1 MASQFRRDFF
11 IGMRASVPIIVS
23 AAPFGMLF
31 GALAVDSGL
40 TLFET
45 VLMSA
50 AIFAGASQMVGI
62 ELFGGT
68 VAPWLVVLS
77 IFAVN
82 FRHVLYSAAVGRRI
96 THFSTLQKAVA
107 FFFLIDP
114 QYAETEKRAEQRL
127 PISFAWYMGMGL
139 PVYLLW
145 VLEGLIGGLFGS
157 LISDPEA
164 LGIDFLLPIYFL
176 GLVMGFRKRE
186 SWWPV
191 VIASALA
198 SIAAYLVVGS
208 PWHVSIGAMAGI
220 IVAAMIVDTGSA
232 EPAKTSPIGEP
243 QGQER

>member
-1 MASQFRRDFF
+1 MASQSRRDFF
-11 IGMRASVPIIVS
+11 TGMRASLPIIVS

-50 AIFAGASQMVGI
+50 TIFAGASQMVGI

-96 THFSTLQKAVA
+96 AHFSTVQKAVA

-145 VLEGLIGGLFGS
+145 VLESLIGGLFGS

-198 SIAAYLVVGS
+198 SIAAYLFVGS
-208 PWHVSIGAMAGI
+208 PWHVSIGAVAGI
-220 IVAAMIVDTGSA
+220 LVAAAIVDPGNPETA
-232 EPAKTSPIGEP
+232 RATPLGEP